1 MANIA
6 RACVFCE
13 TNLPRGKERC
23 VSCNKWQPNPDAIVD
38 ESIALSDVK
47 SAEHTRINVGPYNHC
62 WGGGLVDTSITLFG
76 GMPGAGKSTMLL
88 QMCGV
93 VVASCKR
100 KCVYIAS
107 EEALEEIKA
116 RGDRLGIPTDIQ
128 ALIRM
133 VPAMGG
139 APDVGGVIRNQQ
151 PGLIILDS
159 LQGFAGTDDAMAVE
173 LLGSLKKICSELH
186 APAIVISHITKEGD
200 YAGLMT
206 LQHAVDTLL
215 TLTPD
220 EGGSRCLEVLKN
232 RNGRAFIS
240 STFDMTERG
249 LILELDSEELQTEE
263 SDRARAQLTEED
275 DDEESEAEE

>member
-1 MANIA
+1 MPNFA
-6 RACVFCE
+6 RDCVHCGAVM
-13 TNLPRGKERC
+13 PRGKERC
-23 VSCNKWQPNPDAIVD
+23 KSCNKWQPNPDAIVD
-38 ESIALSDVK
+38 ESVALADVK
-47 SAEHTRINVGPYNHC
+47 SAEHSRIDVGAYNHC
-62 WGGGLVDTSITLFG
+62 WGGGLVDTSITLFSG
-76 GMPGAGKSTMLL
+76 PPGAGKSTALL
-88 QMCGV
+88 DMCRV
-93 VVASCKR
+93 VVESTKR
-100 KCVYIAS
+100 KAVYVAS
-107 EEALEEIKA
+107 EEALEEVKS
-116 RGDRLGIPTDIQ
+116 RGDRILIPIETQ
-128 ALIRM
+128 RLIRM
-133 VPAMGG
+133 VGAMGG
-139 APDVGGVIRNQQ
+139 VPDVGGIIRNQQ

-173 LLGSLKKICSELH
+173 LLGTLKKICTELH

-220 EGGSRCLEVLKN
+220 EQGTRCLEVLKN

-263 SDRARAQLTEED
+263 SDRARVQLAED
-275 DDEESEAEE
+275 NEGDEDE